1 MGVRGIDAIENKRKA
16 SGRIRRRAMLK
27 TQSMA
32 TSVLIEICVESLEH
46 AVAAERA
53 GADRIE
59 LCHDLA
65 CGGLTPSG
73 ELIRAVRRRV
83 QIPLHVLIRPRPGNF
98 CYSAAEFVT
107 MQQAI
112 DAAKDFGLDGIVLGL
127 LDPFETVDL
136 ERTRTLVERAHP
148 LPVTFH
154 RAFDEC
160 PDLMAALEA
169 VIETGARRILT
180 SGGTTS
186 VMEGLASLAHL
197 VRAAGNR
204 TVIMPGGGIRSDN
217 VERIL
222 QTTGAREIHSSLGG
236 SQPNSIDAASFE
248 ERVRKFRSAVE
259 NAG

>member
-1 MGVRGIDAIENKRKA
+1 
-16 SGRIRRRAMLK
+16 MLK
-27 TQSMA
+27 TRSMA

-46 AVAAERA
+46 AVAAERG

-65 CGGLTPSG
+65 CGGLTPSV
-73 ELIRAVRRRV
+73 ELMRAVRRQVR
-83 QIPLHVLIRPRPGNF
+83 IPVHVLIRPRDGNF
-98 CYSAAEFVT
+98 GYSAGEFVT
-107 MQQAI
+107 MQQDI

-136 ERTRTLVERAHP
+136 ERTRTVVERAHP

-160 PDLMAALEA
+160 PDLPAALDA

-197 VRAAGNR
+197 VRAAGDR
-204 TVIMPGGGIRSDN
+204 IVIMPGGGIRSNN

-222 QTTGAREIHSSLGG
+222 RTTGAREIHSSLGG
-236 SQPNSIDAASFE
+236 SQPNSIAPAALE
-248 ERVRKFRSAVE
+248 ERVRQFRVAVE
-259 NAG
+259 KTP